1 MLLNSETDYA
11 IRIVSCL
18 AKRNSLTTAS
28 VISKETGVTQ
38 KFTLK
43 ILHSLSQNGIVK
55 SYKCKNGGFL
65 LNKKAEEITLLDVIQ
80 VFGGTMF
87 INKCQQKSCCS
98 MPGGICEFKEIFEQA
113 TEYLNQHFG
122 KVSFK

>member
-55 SYKCKNGGFL
+55 SYKGKNGGFL
-65 LNKKAEEITLLDVIQ
+65 LNKKANT
-80 VFGGTMF
+80 
-87 INKCQQKSCCS
+87 C
-98 MPGGICEFKEIFEQA
+98 
-113 TEYLNQHFG
+113 
-122 KVSFK
+122 VSA